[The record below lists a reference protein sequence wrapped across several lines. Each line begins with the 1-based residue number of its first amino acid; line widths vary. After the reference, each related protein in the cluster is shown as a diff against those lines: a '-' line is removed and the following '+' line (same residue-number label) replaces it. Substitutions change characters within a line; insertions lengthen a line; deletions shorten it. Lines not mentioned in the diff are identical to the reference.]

1 MRKKLLLGFCAMT
14 LLVMSSFAQT
24 VVKGK
29 VSGADGAPVAGASVK
44 VVGSTSG
51 TSTAADGT
59 FSLSLSDL
67 NKTLEITSVGFEKLS
82 VRAGANLSNLQLTA
96 SSSGLQEVVVTSLG
110 IRKEKKQLVYAV
122 SEVKAEQL
130 QQKAE
135 PDVLRAL
142 SGKVPGVDITGGGG
156 APGQS
161 TKVNLRGNTS
171 FTAVNQP
178 LIVVDG
184 IPFDNSVNN
193 SVGFDQGTTFSNRLY
208 DVDPNNI
215 ESMTVLKGISA
226 SALYG
231 QRAANGVILIT
242 TKSGAKSRKGLE
254 VNYSSSYNAEQISS
268 LPEYQNAYGQ
278 GSNQNYNGGF
288 IGNWGAPFAEQARK
302 VNAASG
308 GLLKYPEILKVPTQL
323 KIRYPGLFPD
333 LPDELDYKAY
343 DILNSFFQT
352 GKMVEN
358 SVNVN
363 AGDGKNNIN
372 VTGSRMYNTGILPN
386 SNTGRTSVSVGG
398 NSQLANGFRVSGS
411 INYVNTTQQNP
422 KSGAS
427 LFNDYGGGTGG
438 SIFDRLFYFPRS
450 FPLGQMPFED
460 PNTGNNIFYRATDN
474 PLWTAKY
481 NLFSS
486 NVNRVFGNFSAAYD
500 LTKFLELSFKGG
512 MNTYTD
518 FQKQITRPGGNS
530 GGGIG
535 NVWESTTRNTEKNFQ
550 LLLTTKSI
558 KILDNLDFNG
568 IAGAEANER
577 KYYNNYQYGVGFIVP
592 DIYKLTNT
600 SQQAV
605 YSDYDRK
612 QRILGAFGRLNFSYN
627 NYLFLE
633 LTGRNDWASTLPAS
647 NRSYFYPSAGLSF
660 VFTDALNL
668 KSDVL
673 SYGKLRVNFA
683 ETKRDVP
690 AYQLLTTY
698 NVTSP
703 SYLTPAGATVYSS
716 SLSDAL
722 KNSNLRPEGVK
733 EFEVGSEIN
742 LFNGR
747 VKFDLTYYRKT
758 SKDNF
763 VTKRIPVTSGFSTL
777 AINAGSIRNVGYEA
791 GVEVVPV
798 KTKSGFT
805 WSIFSAFNMIRSK
818 VIATDDQGADI
829 YTSNGAF
836 VYNVQRVGQPFGM
849 LMGLGTARDDQG
861 NRLIWP
867 GMGGNGG
874 KIIYQAEDDI
884 IGNPNLDFKLGV
896 TNTIS
901 YKNFSLSALV
911 DWWQGGDMYSITA
924 ASLLLRGQLA
934 NSAEREGL
942 RVIPGVYGDDATKK
956 PILDANGKTIK
967 NTTSISAFDYFFSD
981 GFGAYGP
988 DDTNLYD
995 RTTFRL
1001 REINLG
1007 FNIPKKYLTKT
1018 PFGSA
1023 NISFSGRNLW
1033 FYCPNIL
1040 KGLNLDPEV
1049 LSDVSTSNIQGID
1062 LGAAPS
1068 TRRYGVNLRVSF

>member
-1 MRKKLLLGFCAMT
+1 MRKKLLLGFCAMAFFA
-14 LLVMSSFAQT
+14 MSSFAQT

-29 VSGADGAPVAGASVK
+29 VSGADGAPVSGASVK
-44 VVGSTSG
+44 VVGSTTG

-59 FSLSLSDL
+59 FSLSVSDL
-67 NKTLEITSVGFEKLS
+67 NRTLEITSVGFEKLT
-82 VRAGANLSNLQLTA
+82 VRAGANLSNLQLST

-161 TKVNLRGNTS
+161 TRINLRGNTS
-171 FTAVNQP
+171 FSAVNQP

-193 SVGFDQGTTFSNRLY
+193 SVGFDQATTFSNRLY
-208 DVDPNNI
+208 DIDPNNI

-231 QRAANGVILIT
+231 QRAANGVVLIT
-242 TKSGAKSRKGLE
+242 TKGGAKSRKGLE
-254 VNYSSSYNAEQISS
+254 VGYSASYNAEQVAS

-278 GSNQNYNGGF
+278 GSNQNYNGAF
-288 IGNWGAPFAEQARK
+288 IGNWGAPFADQARK
-302 VNAASG
+302 VNEASG
-308 GLLKYPEILKVPTQL
+308 GLLKYKEILKVPTQI

-333 LPDELDYKAY
+333 VPDEIDYKAY
-343 DILNSFFQT
+343 DLLNAFFKT
-352 GKMVEN
+352 GNMVEN
-358 SVNVN
+358 SLNVN

-372 VTGSRMYNTGILPN
+372 VSGSRMYNTGILPN
-386 SNTGRTSVSVGG
+386 SNTGRTSVSIGG
-398 NSQLANGFRVSGS
+398 NSQLANGFRLSGS

-438 SIFDRLFYFPRS
+438 SIFDRLYYFPRS
-450 FPLGQMPFED
+450 FPLGDMPFED
-460 PNTGNNIFYRATDN
+460 PNTGGNIFYRATDN

-481 NLFSS
+481 NLFTS

-512 MNTYTD
+512 INTYTD
-518 FQKQITRPGGNS
+518 FQKQITRPGGTT

-535 NVWESTTRNTEKNFQ
+535 NVWNSTTKNTEKNFQ
-550 LLLTTKSI
+550 LLLTSKSI
-558 KILDNLDFNG
+558 KLLENLDFNG
-568 IAGAEANER
+568 IAGVEANER

-600 SQQAV
+600 AQQAV
-605 YSDYDRK
+605 YSDFDRQ

-633 LTGRNDWASTLPAS
+633 LTGRNDWTSTLPAS

-660 VFTDALNL
+660 VFTDALNI
-668 KSDVL
+668 KSNVL

-690 AYQLLTTY
+690 PYQLLTTY

-722 KNSNLRPEGVK
+722 KNSNLRPEGVR
-733 EFEVGSEIN
+733 EFEVGSELN
-742 LFNGR
+742 LFSGR
-747 VKFDLTYYRKT
+747 LKFDLTYYRKT
-758 SKDNF
+758 SYDNF

-798 KTKSGFT
+798 KTSGGLT
-805 WSIFSAFNMIRSK
+805 WSIFSAFNLIRSK
-818 VIATDDQGADI
+818 VLSTDDQGADI
-829 YTSNGAF
+829 ITGNGAF
-836 VYNVQRVGQPFGM
+836 VANVQRVGQPFGM
-849 LMGLGTARDDQG
+849 LYGLASARDDQG

-867 GMGGNGG
+867 GQGGNGG
-874 KIIYQAEDDI
+874 KHIYQDVDDI
-884 IGNPNLDFKLGV
+884 FGNPNLDFKLGV
-896 TNTIS
+896 TNTLT
-901 YKNFSLSALV
+901 YKNVNFSFLV

-924 ASLLLRGQLA
+924 ASLLLRGQLI
-934 NSAEREGL
+934 NSINREGL
-942 RVIPGVYGDDATKK
+942 YVIPGVYGDPDTKTAL
-956 PILDANGKTIK
+956 LDGSGKTIK
-967 NTTSISAFDYFFSD
+967 NTTSISAFDYYFSD

-995 RTTFRL
+995 RTTVRL
-1001 REINLG
+1001 REVNLG
-1007 FNIPKKYLTKT
+1007 YNIPKKFISKT
-1018 PFGSA
+1018 PFGSMS
-1023 NISFSGRNLW
+1023 ISFSGRNLW
-1033 FYCPNIL
+1033 FRAPNML
-1040 KGLNLDPEV
+1040 PGLNLDPEV

-1068 TRRYGVNLRVSF
+1068 TRRYGVNLRVTF

>member
-1 MRKKLLLGFCAMT
+1 MRKLTLFMCCLLFALPT
-14 LLVMSSFAQT
+14 VFAQT

-29 VSGADGAPVAGASVK
+29 VSDADGAPLSGVSIK
-44 VVGSTSG
+44 VVGTKSG
-51 TSTAADGT
+51 TSTANDGT
-59 FSLSLSDL
+59 FSISVKDL
-67 NKTLEITSVGFEKLS
+67 NVSLEISSVGFETAT
-82 VRAGANLSNLQLTA
+82 VRAGSNLSAISLKA
-96 SSSGLQEVVVTSLG
+96 SSAGLQEVVVTSLG

-142 SGKVPGVDITGGGG
+142 AGKVPGVDITSGGG

-161 TKVNLRGNTS
+161 TKINLRGNTS
-171 FTAVNQP
+171 FSAVNQP

-208 DVDPNNI
+208 DIDPNNI

-231 QRAANGVILIT
+231 QRAANGVVLIT
-242 TKSGAKSRKGLE
+242 TKSGSKSRKGLE
-254 VNYSSSYNAEQISS
+254 VNYSVSYNNEQVSS
-268 LPEYQNAYGQ
+268 LPDYQNAYGQ
-278 GSNQNYNGGF
+278 GSNQNYNGAF
-288 IGNWGAPFAEQARK
+288 IGNWGAPFAAKARE

-308 GLLKYPEILKVPTQL
+308 GLLKYPEILKVPMQL
-323 KIRYPGLFPD
+323 KVRYPGLFPD

-343 DILNSFFQT
+343 DILGGFFQT
-352 GKMVEN
+352 GNMLEN
-358 SVNVN
+358 SLNVN

-372 VTGSRMYNTGILPN
+372 VTASRMYNTGIIPN

-398 NSQLANGFRVSGS
+398 NSQLSNGFRVSGS
-411 INYVNTTQQNP
+411 INYVNTDQQNP

-438 SIFDRLFYFPRS
+438 SIFDRLYYFPRS
-450 FPLGQMPFED
+450 FPLNELPFED
-460 PNTGNNIFYRATDN
+460 PNTGGNIFYRATDN
-474 PLWTAKY
+474 PLWTSKY
-481 NLFSS
+481 NLFTSK
-486 NVNRVFGNFSAAYD
+486 VNRIFGNFNAAYD
-500 LTKFLELSFKGG
+500 VTKWLEASFKGG
-512 MNTYTD
+512 FNTYTD

-535 NVWESTTRNTEKNFQ
+535 SVWNSTTRNTEKNFQ
-550 LLLTTKSI
+550 FVLTTKTI
-558 KILDNLDFNG
+558 PLVKNLDLNA

-577 KYYNNYQYGVGFIVP
+577 SYYNNFQNGVGFIVP
-592 DIYKLTNT
+592 GIYKLTNT

-612 QRILGAFGRLNFSYN
+612 QRILGAFGRLNLSYN

-633 LTGRNDWASTLPAS
+633 LTGRNDWASTLPVN

-660 VFTDALNL
+660 IFTDALNI
-668 KSDVL
+668 KSKIL
-673 SYGKLRVNFA
+673 SYGKLRLNA
-683 ETKRDVP
+683 AQTKRDVP
-690 AYQLLTTY
+690 PYQLLTTY

-703 SYLTPAGATVYSS
+703 SYLTPGGSTVYSA

-722 KNSNLRPEGVK
+722 KNSALRPEGVQ
-733 EFEVGSEIN
+733 EYEVGAELN
-742 LFNGR
+742 FLNGR
-747 VKFDLTYYRKT
+747 IKLDATAYQKT

-777 AINAGSIRNVGYEA
+777 AINAGSIRNNGYEI
-791 GVEVVPV
+791 GLELVPV
-798 KTKSGFT
+798 KTKSGLT
-805 WSIFSAFNMIRSK
+805 WSIYSAFNMIRSK
-818 VIATDDQGADI
+818 VLATDDQGADI
-829 YTSNGAF
+829 ITGNGAF
-836 VYNVQRVGQPFGM
+836 VANVQRVGQPFGM
-849 LMGLGTARDDQG
+849 LYGLGSARDDEG

-867 GMGGNGG
+867 GQGGNGG
-874 KIIYQAEDDI
+874 KHIYQDI
-884 IGNPNLDFKLGV
+884 DNIFGNPNLDFKLGV
-896 TNTIS
+896 TNTLT
-901 YKNFSLSALV
+901 YKNLTFSALL

-924 ASLLLRGQLA
+924 ASLLLRGQLS
-934 NSAEREGL
+934 NSEDREGL
-942 RVIPGVYGDDATKK
+942 YVIPGVYGDPDTKTAL
-956 PILDANGKTIK
+956 LDEKGQKIK

-995 RTTFRL
+995 RTTIRL
-1001 REINLG
+1001 REVNLG
-1007 FNIPKKYLTKT
+1007 YTVPKQWLKKT
-1018 PFGSA
+1018 PFGSL
-1023 NISFSGRNLW
+1023 NVSLSGRNLW
-1033 FYCPNIL
+1033 FKAPNIL
-1040 KGLNLDPEV
+1040 PGLNLDPEV

-1068 TRRYGVNLRVSF
+1068 TKRYGVNLRFTF

>member
-1 MRKKLLLGFCAMT
+1 MRKITLVFAGLLLGS
-14 LLVMSSFAQT
+14 LGVLAQT

-29 VSGADGAPVAGASVK
+29 VTDPDGAPLSGVSVK
-44 VVGSTSG
+44 VVGSSAG
-51 TSTAADGT
+51 TSTDKDGA
-59 FSLSLSDL
+59 FSISVPNL
-67 NKTLEITSVGFEKLS
+67 NATLEVSFVGYDAQTL
-82 VRAGANLSNLQLTA
+82 RAGSNLSAITLKQSTNA
-96 SSSGLQEVVVTSLG
+96 LQEVVVTSMG

-142 SGKVPGVDITGGGG
+142 AGKVPGVDITSGGG

-171 FTAVNQP
+171 FSAVNQP

-208 DVDPNNI
+208 DIDPNNI

-231 QRAANGVILIT
+231 QRAANGAILIT

-254 VNYSSSYNAEQISS
+254 VSYSVSYNAEQVSS

-278 GSNQNYNGGF
+278 GSNQNYNGAF
-288 IGNWGAPFAEQARK
+288 IGNWGAPFADQANK
-302 VNAASG
+302 VNTASG
-308 GLLKYPEILKVPTQL
+308 GLLKYPIINEVPTQI

-333 LPDELDYKAY
+333 VPDNIPYKAY
-343 DILNSFFQT
+343 DILGSFFQT
-352 GKMVEN
+352 GNMLEN
-358 SVNVN
+358 SLNVN
-363 AGDGKNNIN
+363 AGDGKNNVN
-372 VTGSRMYNTGILPN
+372 VTASHMGNTGILPN
-386 SNTGRTSVSVGG
+386 SNTGRTSLSVGG
-398 NSQLANGFRVSGS
+398 NSQLANGLRVSGN

-438 SIFDRLFYFPRS
+438 SIFDRLYYFPRS
-450 FPLGQMPFED
+450 FPLGDMPFED
-460 PNTGNNIFYRATDN
+460 PNTGGNIFYRATDN

-481 NLFSS
+481 NLFTS
-486 NVNRVFGNFSAAYD
+486 NVNRVFGNFNVAY
-500 LTKFLELSFKGG
+500 TIAKFLDASFRGG
-512 MNTYTD
+512 FNTYTD

-535 NVWESTTRNTEKNFQ
+535 NVWESTTRNSEKNFQ
-550 LLLTTKSI
+550 FLLTTKAI
-558 KILDNLDFNG
+558 ELMKGLDLNA

-577 KYYNNYQYGVGFIVP
+577 SYYNQYSYGVGFIVP

-612 QRILGAFGRLNFSYN
+612 QRILGAFGRVNLSYN

-633 LTGRNDWASTLPAS
+633 LSGRNDWTSTLPAS

-660 VFTDALNL
+660 IFTDALKISN
-668 KSDVL
+668 KVL
-673 SYGKLRVNFA
+673 SYGKLRFNA
-683 ETKRDVP
+683 AQTKRDVP
-690 AYQLLTTY
+690 AYQLQTTY
-698 NVTSP
+698 NVVSP
-703 SYLTPAGATVYSS
+703 SYLTPAGSTVYSA

-722 KNSNLRPEGVK
+722 KNSNLKPEGV
-733 EFEVGSEIN
+733 EEYEVGSELN
-742 LFNGR
+742 FFGGR

-777 AINAGSIRNVGYEA
+777 AINAGSIQNIGYEA
-791 GVEVVPV
+791 GVDVTIL
-798 KTKSGFT
+798 KTKGGLT
-805 WSIFSAFNMIRSK
+805 WNVFAAFNRIRSK
-818 VIATDDQGADI
+818 VLKTDDQGADI
-829 YTSNGAF
+829 ITGNGAF
-836 VYNVQRVGQPFGM
+836 VSNVQRVGQPFGM
-849 LMGLGTARDDQG
+849 LFGQPSARDEAG

-874 KIIYQAEDDI
+874 KHIYVDVDQPFGD
-884 IGNPNLDFKLGV
+884 PNLDFKLGV
-896 TNTIS
+896 TNTVS
-901 YKNFSLSALV
+901 YKNFNFSALL

-924 ASLLLRGQLA
+924 ASLLLRGQLI
-934 NSAEREGL
+934 NSANREGL
-942 RVIPGVYGDDATKK
+942 YVIPGVYGDPDTKK
-956 PILDANGKTIK
+956 ALLDDKGNKIK
-967 NTTSISAFDYFFSD
+967 NTTSISAFDYYFSD

-1001 REINLG
+1001 REVNLG
-1007 FNIPKKYLTKT
+1007 YSVPKKFLTKT
-1018 PFGSA
+1018 PFGAINVSV
-1023 NISFSGRNLW
+1023 SGRNLW
-1033 FYCPNIL
+1033 FLAPNML
-1040 KGLNLDPEV
+1040 QGLNLDPEV

-1068 TRRYGVNLRVSF
+1068 TKRYGVNVKFTF